1 MVARGRGFFVWILS
15 VLGVGVL
22 SALSVVPMPLLTAA
36 GATLGSLYYHVDGRR
51 KRIAL
56 SNLRLVFGKEKT
68 EVEMRQILKASY
80 RHLGSTL
87 LEFAALPRLTPAK
100 LAGLVHAE
108 AVEKIGRTRQPGR
121 GLLLLAGH
129 FGNWE
134 LLAQSIAIR
143 GYPAHV
149 IGREANVGLLHRYI
163 VGRREAHGNRI
174 IVKQHAMRKTLSA
187 LKKGEIVGILCD
199 QRGGSRGLLMDFL
212 GHPAPTNADVARL
225 IMTSGAVVMTVFLVR
240 GSDNTHTLHVSD
252 PMVFESTG
260 DRETDVR
267 NVTRQYLATLESFI
281 RRYPEQWLW
290 MHRRWM
296 RRNDGAVE

>member
-1 MVARGRGFFVWILS
+1 MAARGRGFFVWILS
-15 VLGVGVL
+15 VIAVGVL
-22 SALSVVPMPLLTAA
+22 SALSVVPRPLLTAA
-36 GATLGSLYYHVDGRR
+36 GATLGSLYYYVDGRR

-56 SNLRLVFGKEKT
+56 SNLRLVFGEEKT
-68 EVEMRQILKASY
+68 EAEIRQILKASC
-80 RHLGSTL
+80 RQLGSAL
-87 LEFAALPRLTPAK
+87 LEFAALPRLTPEK
-100 LAGLVHAE
+100 LPGLVHAE
-108 AVEKIGRTRQPGR
+108 EVDKIGRARRAGR
-121 GLLLLAGH
+121 GVLLLTGH

-134 LLAQSIAIR
+134 LLAQSIAIK

-163 VGRREAHGNRI
+163 VGRREAHGNRV
-174 IVKQHAMRKTLSA
+174 IVKQHAMRKILSA

-199 QRGGSRGLLMDFL
+199 QRGSSQGLLIDFL

-225 IMTSGAVVMTVFLVR
+225 IITSGAVVMTVFLVR
-240 GSDNTHTLHVSD
+240 GPDNTHTLHVSD

-267 NVTRQYLATLESFI
+267 NVTRQYLAALESFI
-281 RRYPEQWLW
+281 RCYPEQWLW

-296 RRNDGAVE
+296 RRNHGPVE

>member
-56 SNLRLVFGKEKT
+56 SNLRLVFGEEKA
-68 EVEMRQILKASY
+68 EAEIRQILKASY
-80 RHLGSTL
+80 RHLGSAL
-87 LEFAALPRLTPAK
+87 LEFSALPRLTPTK
-100 LAGLVHAE
+100 LAQLVHTQAL
-108 AVEKIGRTRQPGR
+108 EKIDRARQSGR
-121 GLLLLAGH
+121 GVLLLTGH

-134 LLAQSIAIR
+134 LLAQSAAIQ
-143 GYPAHV
+143 GWPMHG

-163 VGRREAHGNRI
+163 VRCRETHGNRV
-174 IVKQHAMRKTLSA
+174 IVKQHAMRKVLSA
-187 LKKGEIVGILCD
+187 LKRGEIVGILCD
-199 QRGGSRGLLMDFL
+199 QRGSSQGLLIDFL
-212 GHPAPTNADVARL
+212 GSPAPTNTDVARL
-225 IMTSGAVVMTVFLVR
+225 ILKSDAVVLMIFIVR
-240 GSDNTHTLHVSD
+240 NPDKTHTVHVGD
-252 PMVFESTG
+252 PMVFEPTG
-260 DRETDVR
+260 RRETDVR
-267 NVTRQYLATLESFI
+267 HVSQEYLQALEAFI

-296 RRNDGAVE
+296 RRNHGPVE

>member
-15 VLGVGVL
+15 VLAVGLL
-22 SALSVVPMPLLTAA
+22 SALSVVPMPLLTVA
-36 GATLGSLYYHVDGRR
+36 GATLGTLYYHVDGRR

-56 SNLRLVFGKEKT
+56 SNLRLVFGEEKT
-68 EVEMRQILKASY
+68 EDEILQILKASY

-87 LEFAALPRLTPAK
+87 LEFAVLPRLTPGK
-100 LAGLVHAE
+100 LSELVHTE
-108 AVEKIGRTRQPGR
+108 ALEKIGRAREAGR
-121 GLLLLAGH
+121 GVLLLTGH

-134 LLAQSIAIR
+134 LLAQSAAIK

-163 VGRREAHGNRI
+163 VGLREAHGNRV
-174 IVKQHAMRKTLSA
+174 IVKQQAMRKVLTA
-187 LKKGEIVGILCD
+187 LKNGEIVGILCD
-199 QRGGSRGLLMDFL
+199 QRGSSQGLMIDFL

-225 IMTSGAVVMTVFLVR
+225 ILTSGATVMTIFLVR
-240 GSDNTHTLHVSD
+240 GPDKTHMFHVSD

-260 DRETDVR
+260 DRETDVLH
-267 NVTRQYLATLESFI
+267 VTHQYMQALESFI

-296 RRNDGAVE
+296 RRSPGAVE